1 MINRAKKGINGMD
14 GKESV
19 VVIRNM
25 SPEEKLRELAWQR
38 ETMLHDK
45 ATALRFARETGYAEG
60 EEKGREEGIAEGIEK
75 GEANIKSKLAKKMRE
90 QGYSEEVI
98 QSLMS
103 E

>member
-60 EEKGREEGIAEGIEK
+60 EAD
-75 GEANIKSKLAKKMRE
+75 IKSKLAKKMRE